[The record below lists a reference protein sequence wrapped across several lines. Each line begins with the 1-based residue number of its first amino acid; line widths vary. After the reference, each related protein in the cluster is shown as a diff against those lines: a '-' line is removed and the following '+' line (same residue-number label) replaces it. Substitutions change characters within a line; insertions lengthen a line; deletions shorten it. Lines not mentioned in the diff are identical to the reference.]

1 MITRQLGQSLTEILA
16 ALPSPC
22 DRGTKCNAKGYKLHI
37 DAADCGVVVSALLTS
52 ASVHDSQT
60 AIPLAMMTKSRVT
73 NCYDLM
79 NAAYCREEIR
89 AAKNRA

>member
-1 MITRQLGQSLTEILA
+1 MFVSTTH
-16 ALPSPC
+16 
-22 DRGTKCNAKGYKLHI
+22 RGTECNAQGCKTSWNGYKLHI
-37 DAADCGVVVSALLTS
+37 DTADCWVAASALLTS